1 MGGGLNLAL
10 CCDVRYAADNAQFC
24 VPPAKLGVGFPL
36 QMMDTLV
43 SAVGIP
49 RAKELVYTARVLR
62 AQEASDIGLVQAVAP
77 AHALDEMVENM
88 YTAPTQ
94 GLNIKWRDSWCRPA
108 LTEAYALEMEV
119 CSEAES
125 QMERY
130 LRKSEASDL
139 DEWAAID

>member
-1 MGGGLNLAL
+1 VRIAAIHGNCMGGGLNLAL

-88 YTAPTQ
+88 CGTTHMH
-94 GLNIKWRDSWCRPA
+94 A
-108 LTEAYALEMEV
+108 LAHHQYSSNMV
-119 CSEAES
+119 
-125 QMERY
+125 
-130 LRKSEASDL
+130 
-139 DEWAAID
+139 